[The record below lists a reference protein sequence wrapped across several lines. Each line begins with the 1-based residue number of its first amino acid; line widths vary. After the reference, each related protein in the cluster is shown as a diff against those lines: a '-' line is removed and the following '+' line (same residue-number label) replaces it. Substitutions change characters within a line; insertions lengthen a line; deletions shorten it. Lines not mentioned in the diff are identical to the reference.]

1 MFSPIPLSFPLHF
14 PLLSPSHSQ
23 TKRLFMSAIQ
33 ILANVFQIRA
43 AVETLDKELVLLC
56 LTGDEGKHWRWCSHG
71 VGVRIFPFSSLTE
84 VCCWRWCTVV
94 IVIVFAVV
102 VIVFVVG
109 EFLVIFV
116 VFIII
121 VFIVFIIVIVISLII
136 FFSPLLYLLLDSYHH
151 DWPNAEIT
159 SSTGPR
165 VVLMRIWSKYH

>member
-23 TKRLFMSAIQ
+23 TKRVFMSAIQ

-102 VIVFVVG
+102 VIV
-109 EFLVIFV
+109 L
-116 VFIII
+116 
-121 VFIVFIIVIVISLII
+121 FIIVVFVIVVLIIVVVIVPSFSLII
-136 FFSPLLYLLLDSYHH
+136 FFSPLSLSPPWQL
-151 DWPNAEIT
+151 PNWWTKGA
-159 SSTGPR
+159 
-165 VVLMRIWSKYH
+165 